1 MLVGPSLYPASPL
14 YYHLCWF
21 RCLLVHHVILLVHH
35 IIIHVGIEFLLVHH
49 GILLVHHVIIY
60 VGLKC
65 LPAYH
70 VIIHMGI
77 KCTCWFN
84 ITIYMELK
92 WLLIPSRYLTT
103 PLCYHV
109 CEVRM
114 PAGPA
119 RTYIL
124 TCLRLVATSMR
135 RLTTLLSST
144 WPRSTPPSIPP

>member
-1 MLVGPSLYPASPL
+1 MPAGLPCYPASSSCYHPCGVRMPADL
-14 YYHLCWF
+14 SWYPARPSRYHLQ
-21 RCLLVHHVILLVHH
+21 
-35 IIIHVGIEFLLVHH
+35 
-49 GILLVHHVIIY
+49 Y

-65 LPAYH
+65 LLAHH
-70 VIIHMGI
+70 VIIHIGL
-77 KCTCWFN
+77 KCTWWFN
-84 ITIYMELK
+84 TIIYMGLEC
-92 WLLIPSRYLTT
+92 LLVLLRYLTT
-103 PLCYHV
+103 PWCHHV

-144 WPRSTPPSIPP
+144 WPRSTPPSIPPWARYWNRNSSGPV